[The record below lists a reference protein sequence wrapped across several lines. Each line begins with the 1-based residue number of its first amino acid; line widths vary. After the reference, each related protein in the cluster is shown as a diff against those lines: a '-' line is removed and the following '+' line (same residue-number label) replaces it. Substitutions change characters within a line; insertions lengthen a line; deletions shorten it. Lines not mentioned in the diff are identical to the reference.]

1 MSAITRTLTDS
12 AMPVPSVAKVFT
24 TGRSQAVRLPKA
36 FRFTTDE
43 VTIEKVGNAVI
54 LRPKQTQEE
63 WWAQMESA
71 MDGLRGVMEPIE
83 RDRSPLQDDIASF
96 E

>member
-1 MSAITRTLTDS
+1 MTAITKTPMNA
-12 AMPVPSVAKVFT
+12 AMPSPSVAKVFT

-54 LRPKQTQEE
+54 LRPKQTHDE
-63 WWAQMESA
+63 WWAQLESA
-71 MDGLRGVMEPIE
+71 MDGLRGVLEPIE
-83 RDRSPLQDDIASF
+83 RDRSPLKDDIASF
-96 E
+96 D

>member
-1 MSAITRTLTDS
+1 MTAIIRTPTAS
-12 AMPVPSVAKVFT
+12 AMPAPSVAKVFT

-36 FRFTTDE
+36 FRFTTNE
-43 VTIEKVGNAVI
+43 VIIEKVGNAVI

-71 MDGLRGVMEPIE
+71 MDGLRGVIEPIE
-83 RDRSPLQDDIASF
+83 RDQSPVKDDIASF
-96 E
+96 D